1 MGRIHQ
7 VDERSLS
14 VDAMPRGPKGE
25 KRPADV
31 IGAAVKVM
39 KIATGEIEETTDADD
54 GKNKAAQAL
63 GRLGGRA
70 RAKKLSKKQRADIAS
85 KAAKARWQKDT

>member
-1 MGRIHQ
+1 MTN
-7 VDERSLS
+7 
-14 VDAMPRGPKGE
+14 MPRGPKGE

-54 GKNKAAQAL
+54 GKNQAAVEL
-63 GRLGGRA
+63 GRKGGRA
-70 RAKKLSKKQRADIAS
+70 RAEKMSPERRTEIAR
-85 KAAKARWQKDT
+85 KAATKRWGRNR